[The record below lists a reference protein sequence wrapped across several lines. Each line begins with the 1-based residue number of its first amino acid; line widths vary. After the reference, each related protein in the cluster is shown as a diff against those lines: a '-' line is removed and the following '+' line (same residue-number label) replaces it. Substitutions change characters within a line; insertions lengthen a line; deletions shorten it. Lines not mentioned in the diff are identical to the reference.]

1 MTEGDPVSGQ
11 PGESLLGDQS
21 RRWRDGQPLA
31 VEEYLRRLP
40 SLRSDPELLLD
51 LIYHEVALRERSGES
66 PHPEEYLARFPE
78 LREPLQALFD
88 VHRLAGPATPPS
100 PSVETVDEA
109 QRTGSY
115 HAPDE
120 ADPEVW
126 YYASGRQKLG
136 PFSSRRLRQLA
147 AEGVLQPDTMLWRQG
162 TPRWLPAGSVPE
174 LFDTAGH
181 PGPPPAGKKE
191 PTLPAVPG
199 YEVLGVLGKGG
210 MGVVYKARQKGLNRT
225 VALKMI
231 LVGDHA
237 QPDALARFKTEAEA
251 VARLQHPHIVAVH
264 EVGEHEGLPFFSL
277 EFVAGGSLAQKLAGT
292 PLSPGEAARLVE
304 TLARALHAAHQRG
317 VIHRDLKPANVLL
330 AEDGTPKV
338 TDFGL
343 AKQLDDDS
351 GRTREGDVMGT
362 PSYMAPEQAAGD
374 LRLIGPHTD
383 VYALGAIL
391 YECLTG
397 RPPFKGATMLET
409 LEQVRQRD
417 PVPPRHLQPKVPR
430 DLEIICLKCLQ
441 KEPPRRYVSSE
452 ALAGDLHRYLD
463 GEPILAKAVGP
474 WERAVKWARRR
485 PAVAAL
491 AALVVVVAVAGLAGI
506 LWKWQE
512 AVTARGQEAVQKA
525 AALEAWGKEKEAREA
540 AQEAKTRAETAEQ
553 ATKRKN
559 EQLERRAYVTNIGA
573 AARALAANDVA
584 LARDYL
590 GTCKPALRHW
600 EWYHLRRQ
608 CQAERFSV
616 WNAESFA
623 FSPGG
628 DSPRAIGKRL
638 ATLDSLSVRFRDADA
653 GHEVEVVKVALEAD
667 RYPVFSPDCKRLA
680 LVSRLEKR
688 LTLRDLASGKDLWSV
703 TDFQTPLQT
712 AAFSPD
718 GSRLAV
724 AGGHLAGGP
733 GELKVLD
740 AGTGKLLLDVK
751 ETGAEVQDVC
761 FSPDGTRLAA
771 AGGDHAV
778 RLWELPG
785 GKEPRVL
792 RGHESA
798 VLGVAFGPDGS
809 RLVTGGADG
818 TVRIWDLSGT
828 QPVVCR
834 GHAGRVNA
842 VAFRPD
848 GRQVASGGADRAVRV
863 WDLAG
868 QEVAVYRGHGDPI
881 ERLAF
886 SPDGARLASADL
898 LHQVKVWDATAPPA
912 SLRPGNLALAS
923 AVAFSPDGGRL
934 AAGTVVGAVSIWD
947 RGTGAL
953 LRLAAAEQ
961 GGRGRRIVIGLAFR
975 PGGKELASGHNGGAL
990 RVWDAVTG
998 RQVRELSFAAGVMG
1012 LAYSPDG
1019 ARLAVRTGD
1028 AVRLLDAGTGHELAG
1043 GVFPLPPSPPAATSP
1058 PGPAFSP
1065 DGRRLAIAGEGGHN
1079 EVVQIVDLG
1088 TRRRLFVL
1096 RGHPMPILDVAW
1108 QGEQLATLSNDG
1120 TVKVWDV
1127 AADHPPTTRLTR
1139 RIPVLGAGHLTF
1151 SPDGRRLVA
1160 LTDQE
1165 LKLWELVEGEEML
1178 SLAARPRGLAAVAFS
1193 PDGRFLAATGLQ
1205 RSGAL
1210 DGGPLPEVFSV
1221 RVTHATSLPAV
1232 AYSPDARLLGFGGA
1246 GQVLLWDAATGESRA
1261 ALSLAQPN
1269 ISGLAFGPDGK
1280 LLAAA
1285 AGDYQHPGQPG
1296 EVKVWDVA
1304 ALRDA
1309 VRDGPPTV
1317 KEAHTLRGHAALV
1330 MSVAFSA
1337 DGRRLASGSVDRT
1350 VKLWDAATGKEERT
1364 LPGHRFGVRV
1374 VRFSPDGA
1382 RVASCDFATV
1392 SVWDADTGRRLYV
1405 CEGGLDVGFRDVFFS
1420 PDGKELVT
1428 ADSTGV
1434 RVWDAA
1440 TGREAPR
1447 GRRTLA
1453 DWDRAVSSLVFSPD
1467 GKYLAGAAAFKGEV
1481 AVWEVASGQKV
1492 LTYPVEVNQGD
1503 GLAFSPPGK
1512 PGRHLAVA
1520 GKEALT
1526 VWEVSEKWQAAEAER
1541 RRQEQPRLLAWHLG
1555 EALPLDWFAV
1565 RFHRSCLIALEP
1577 DNGGHHAARADAD
1590 AELGRWDEADAD
1602 AAGAVEL
1609 SPDDL
1614 AAWRRRVLLDLHAG
1628 DAARYR
1634 KTCARLLGRHG
1645 ETKDAEVAGSVAWD
1659 CGLAPEA
1666 TAEPERVVRLAEQA
1680 VAGEARGDRLG
1691 TLGAALYRAGRHEQA
1706 AARLHE
1712 AIKAHGGEGTF
1723 REWFFLAMA
1732 SHHLGQADE
1741 ARRCLDRAVQKGEK
1755 EADGWQQR
1763 QERDLLRAEAEGLL
1777 KERK

>member
-1 MTEGDPVSGQ
+1 MTEGNPAGGH

-21 RRWRDGQPLA
+21 RRWRDRQPLS
-31 VEEYLRRLP
+31 VEDYLRRVP

-51 LIYHEVALRERSGES
+51 LIYHEVVLRERNGETTC
-66 PHPEEYLARFPE
+66 PDEYLARFPE

-88 VHRLAGPATPPS
+88 VHRLAAPSTPTPS
-100 PSVETVDEA
+100 AETVDEA

-126 YYASGRQKLG
+126 FYASGRQKLG
-136 PFSSRRLRQLA
+136 PFNCRHLRQLA
-147 AEGVLQPDTMLWRQG
+147 AEGVLQPDTMVWRQG
-162 TPRWLPAGSVPE
+162 TPRWLPARSVPE
-174 LFDTAGH
+174 LFDTAGR
-181 PGPPPAGKKE
+181 PSPPPAARKE
-191 PTLPAVPG
+191 ATLPTVPG
-199 YEVLGVLGKGG
+199 YEMLGVLGKGG
-210 MGVVYKARQKGLNRT
+210 MGVVYKARQKGLNRL

-231 LVGDHA
+231 LAGGHA
-237 QPDALARFKTEAEA
+237 GPDALARFKTEAEA

-264 EVGEHEGLPFFSL
+264 EVGEHDGLPFFSL

-292 PLSPGEAARLVE
+292 PIGPRDAARLIE
-304 TLARALHAAHQRG
+304 TLARALHHAHQHG
-317 VIHRDLKPANVLL
+317 VVHRDLKPANVLL

-343 AKQLDDDS
+343 AKRLDDDS

-383 VYALGAIL
+383 VYALGALL

-397 RPPFKGATMLET
+397 GPPFKGANLLET

-417 PVPPRHLQPKVPR
+417 PVPPRQLQPRVPR
-430 DLEIICLKCLQ
+430 DLEIVCLKCLQ
-441 KEPPRRYVSSE
+441 KEPPRRYVSAE
-452 ALAGDLHRYLD
+452 AMAGDLRRYLD

-474 WERAVKWARRR
+474 WERAVKWARRH

-491 AALVVVVAVAGLAGI
+491 TALVVVVALAGLAGI

-512 AVTARGQEAVQKA
+512 AVTAQGQEAVQKA

-540 AQEAKTRAETAEQ
+540 AQEAKSKAETAEQ

-573 AARALAANDVA
+573 AARALAVNDVA

-590 GTCKPALRHW
+590 ANCKPALRHW
-600 EWYHLRRQ
+600 EWYYLRRQ
-608 CQAERFSV
+608 CQGERFSV
-616 WNAESFA
+616 SSVGNFA
-623 FSPGG
+623 FSP
-628 DSPRAIGKRL
+628 DGKRL
-638 ATLDSLSVRFRDADA
+638 ATLDLVAGVCFRNADT
-653 GHEVEVVKVALEAD
+653 GHEVEVVKVALEVD
-667 RYPVFSPDCKRLA
+667 RYPVLSPDCKRLA

-688 LTLRDLASGKDLWSV
+688 LTVRDLATGKDLWTV
-703 TDFQTPLQT
+703 TDFQTPVQT

-724 AGGHLAGGP
+724 AGGRLAGGP

-751 ETGAEVQDVC
+751 ETGAEVLDVC
-761 FSPDGTRLAA
+761 FSPDGTRLAV
-771 AGGDHAV
+771 AGRDHAV
-778 RLWELPG
+778 RLWDLPG
-785 GKEPRVL
+785 GNEPRVL

-818 TVRIWDLSGT
+818 TVRIWDLSGN

-834 GHAGRVNA
+834 GHAGWVNA

-848 GRQVASGGADRAVRV
+848 GRRVASGGADRAVRV
-863 WDLAG
+863 WDTAG

-886 SPDGARLASADL
+886 SPDGARLAAADTD
-898 LHQVKVWDATAPPA
+898 HQVKVWDATAWTA
-912 SLRPGNLALAS
+912 SQRPGNLALAS

-934 AAGTVVGAVSIWD
+934 ATGTVAGAVSVWD

-961 GGRGRRIVIGLAFR
+961 GAGKLVLGLAFR

-998 RQVRELSFAAGVMG
+998 RQVRELFFPAGVVG
-1012 LAYSPDG
+1012 LAYTPDG
-1019 ARLAVRTGD
+1019 GRLAVRTGD
-1028 AVRLLDAGTGHELAG
+1028 VVRLLDADTGHELAG
-1043 GVFPLPPSPPAATSP
+1043 GVFPLPASPPAGTSP
-1058 PGPAFSP
+1058 PAPAFSP

-1079 EVVQIVDLG
+1079 EVVQIVDLA

-1120 TVKVWDV
+1120 IVKVWDV
-1127 AADHPPTTRLTR
+1127 AADHAPTTRLTR
-1139 RIPVLGAGHLTF
+1139 RIPMATAGHLTF

-1160 LTDQE
+1160 MTDRE

-1178 SLAARPRGLAAVAFS
+1178 SLAAGPLGLAAVAFS
-1193 PDGRFLAATGLQ
+1193 PDGRFLAAAGSR
-1205 RSGAL
+1205 RSEVL

-1232 AYSPDARLLGFGGA
+1232 AYSSGGDNPRAIARLLAFGGA

-1261 ALSLAQPN
+1261 ALPLAQQDV
-1269 ISGLAFGPDGK
+1269 SGLAFGPDGK

-1285 AGDYQHPGQPG
+1285 TGDYKQPRQPG
-1296 EVKVWDVA
+1296 EVKVWDMA

-1309 VRDGPPTV
+1309 AGDGPPTA
-1317 KEAHTLRGHAALV
+1317 KEVHTLRGHAALV

-1337 DGRRLASGSVDRT
+1337 DGRRLASGSLDRT
-1350 VKLWDAATGKEERT
+1350 VKLWDAVTGKEERT

-1382 RVASCDFATV
+1382 RVASCDLATV
-1392 SVWDADTGRRLYV
+1392 SVWDAGTGRRLYV
-1405 CEGGLDVGFRDVFFS
+1405 CEGGLDPGFRDVFFS
-1420 PDGKELVT
+1420 SDGKELVT

-1440 TGREAPR
+1440 TGREALQ

-1453 DWDRAVSSLVFSPD
+1453 DRDRALSSLAFSPD

-1481 AVWEVASGQKV
+1481 AVWDVASGQKV
-1492 LTYPVEVNQGD
+1492 LTYPVEVGQGG
-1503 GLAFSPPGK
+1503 GLAFGPPGRA
-1512 PGRHLAVA
+1512 GQRLAVV

-1526 VWEVSEKWQAAEAER
+1526 VWEVSEEWQAAEAER
-1541 RRQEQPRLLAWHLG
+1541 RRQERPRLLAWHLG
-1555 EALPLDWFAV
+1555 EARAPDWFAV
-1565 RFHRSCLIALEP
+1565 RFHRSCLIDLEP
-1577 DNGGHHAARADAD
+1577 EVGGHHAARADAD

-1602 AAGAVEL
+1602 ADRAVEL

-1614 AAWRRRVLLDLHAG
+1614 TAWRRLVLLDLHAG

-1645 ETKDAEVAGSVAWD
+1645 ETKDADVAGSVAWD
-1659 CGLAPEA
+1659 CVLAPEA
-1666 TAEPERVVRLAEQA
+1666 TAEPERVVRLAERA

-1706 AARLHE
+1706 AARLHA
-1712 AIKAHGGEGTF
+1712 AIKAHGREGTF

-1732 SHHLGQADE
+1732 AHRLGQAEE
-1741 ARRCLDRAVQKGEK
+1741 ARRCLDRAVLKGEK

-1763 QERDLLRAEAEGLL
+1763 QERDLLRAEAEGGL